1 MAKILITHSILT
13 KLMVTVAVFLAMM
26 MDQNLVPMS
35 LIA

>member
-1 MAKILITHSILT
+1 MAKILITHSILI
-13 KLMVTVAVFLAMM
+13 KLMVTVVVFLAMM